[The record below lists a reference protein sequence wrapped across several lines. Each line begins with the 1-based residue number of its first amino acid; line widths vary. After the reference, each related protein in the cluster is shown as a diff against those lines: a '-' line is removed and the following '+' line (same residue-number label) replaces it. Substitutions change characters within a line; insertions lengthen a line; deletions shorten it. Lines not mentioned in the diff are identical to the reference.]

1 MLLECQIMKQLD
13 QKCKTLN
20 LNDRINNP
28 QVSAVLSL
36 EDEKNENGLKNIQV
50 MRVMRLWSKLK

>member
-1 MLLECQIMKQLD
+1 MKQLD

-36 EDEKNENGLKNIQV
+36 EEEKNENGLKNIQG
-50 MRVMRLWSKLK
+50 MRAMRP